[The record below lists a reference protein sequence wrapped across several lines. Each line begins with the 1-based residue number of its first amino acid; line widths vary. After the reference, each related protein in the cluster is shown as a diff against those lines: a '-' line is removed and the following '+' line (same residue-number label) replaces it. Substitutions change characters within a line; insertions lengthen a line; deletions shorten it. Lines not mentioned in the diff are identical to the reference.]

1 MNKWALVDTSVWIFL
16 LRKSPPE
23 SLVAEIEPYLR
34 EDRIAVSD
42 LIKLELLGGITNE
55 MDFRR
60 LKTRLDDLHQLEIS
74 KTVWEEAITLAFR
87 LRGKALTVPNADIV
101 IAGAAISAGALL
113 LHADRH
119 FDLIAK
125 HSGLKARNLSSKIPV
140 LGHYRI

>member
-55 MDFRR
+55 MDFHR

-74 KTVWEEAITLAFR
+74 KAVWEEAITLAFQ
-87 LRGKALTVPNADIV
+87 LRGKGLTVPNVDIV
-101 IAGAAISAGALL
+101 IASVAISAGALL

-125 HSGLKARNLSSKIPV
+125 HSGLKAKNLSARIPAA
-140 LGHYRI
+140 R

>member
-1 MNKWALVDTSVWIFL
+1 MNKWVLVDTSVWIFL

-23 SLVAEIEPYLR
+23 SLVAEIEPYLQ

-55 MDFRR
+55 MDFLR
-60 LKTRLDDLHQLEIS
+60 LKTRLDDLHQVEIS

-87 LRGKALTVPNADIV
+87 LRGKGLTVPNADII
-101 IAGAAISAGALL
+101 IASAAISAGALL

-125 HSGLKARNLSSKIPV
+125 HSGLKVKNLSSKIPAARHLV
-140 LGHYRI
+140 D

>member
-1 MNKWALVDTSVWIFL
+1 MNRWALVDTSVWIFL

-74 KTVWEEAITLAFR
+74 KAVWEEAIALVFR
-87 LRGKALTVPNADIV
+87 LRGKGLTVPNADIV
-101 IAGAAISAGALL
+101 IASVAISAGALL

-125 HSGLKARNLSSKIPV
+125 HSGLKAKNLSGRIPAA
-140 LGHYRI
+140 R